1 MRKFIR
7 IIKQKR
13 SCDKIILTAMNRMI
27 KLNELEITTLIN
39 MLSVAAAKELDEKE
53 LAFVAAALTQMGSVL
68 ETIAAIK
75 YTDK

>member
-1 MRKFIR
+1 M
-7 IIKQKR
+7 
-13 SCDKIILTAMNRMI
+13 
-27 KLNELEITTLIN
+27 NELEITTLIN